1 MKSPFNAATLTG
13 KSREHLV
20 ALPCPF
26 SNQHFLEANALKAFQ
41 GLQQSAVKNG
51 FNLQPVSSFRDF
63 QRQQMIWND
72 KFAGKRKVHNDEG
85 QALDL
90 SCCSDWEKCQAILRW
105 SALPGGSRHHWGTE
119 VDIFDPDLLPAD
131 QKLQLEPW
139 EYTQGGYFAE
149 LSEWLQENV
158 AKFDFAFP
166 FSQMPARVEI
176 GYEPWHISYLPM
188 AELART
194 HFNPEIL
201 VQSWQDQEVAGK
213 ATLIKQLPEIFE
225 RFFI

>member
-1 MKSPFNAATLTG
+1 MKASFTPAMLTG
-13 KSREHLV
+13 KSREHLSP
-20 ALPCPF
+20 LPCPF
-26 SNQHFLEANALKAFQ
+26 STQHFLQPDALKAFQ

-63 QRQQMIWND
+63 QRQQMIWNE

-139 EYTQGGYFAE
+139 EYGEKGYFFE
-149 LSEWLQENV
+149 LSEWLKENV
-158 AKFDFAFP
+158 QKFDFYFP
-166 FSQMPARVEI
+166 FSQMPERLKI
-176 GYEPWHISYLPM
+176 GIEPWHLSYFPV
-188 AELART
+188 AEQAQQTFTSEVL
-194 HFNPEIL
+194 L
-201 VQSWQDQEVAGK
+201 QSWQDEEIEGK
-213 ATLIKQLPEIFE
+213 PVLTAQLTQIFNH
-225 RFFI
+225 FFI